1 MKDMRTNVFRLGIVA
16 AGTTLLLAAPA
27 ASFANHVVVKATA
40 RDTWNESYNH
50 VTPGTRVVWKNPA
63 RLNSTHDVTAYG
75 RNWDKQVTLR
85 AGDSTAKRFRNTGT
99 YKYRCRIH
107 SQLNDGQCDGMCG
120 VIHVDRY

>member
-1 MKDMRTNVFRLGIVA
+1 MRIKIFRVGVVGVGA
-16 AGTTLLLAAPA
+16 VLLLAAPA
-27 ASFANHVVVKATA
+27 TSFANHVVVKATA

-50 VTPGTRVVWKNPA
+50 VVPGSRVVWKNPV
-63 RLNSTHDVTAYG
+63 RLNANHDVTAYG
-75 RNWDKQVTLR
+75 RNWDKRVILSP
-85 AGDSTAKRFRNTGT
+85 GESTAKRFRNTGT